1 MTNNVL
7 PPQQAEALTFE
18 AALER
23 IRELVTLLESGD
35 LTLEESIARY
45 QEGSTLIQQ
54 CRALIA
60 DAELRI
66 AELAGAEDVEDA
78 DQ

>member
-7 PPQQAEALTFE
+7 PPQQTEALTFE
-18 AALER
+18 EALER

-45 QEGSTLIQQ
+45 QEGSTLIEQ

-60 DAELRI
+60 GAELRL
-66 AELAGAEDVEDA
+66 AELTGEEDA